1 MHALLLKAAWAV
13 PGIAADP
20 QPFVLQIS
28 LNDFNIS
35 YELNASVRDVMTYR
49 ETLSDL
55 LASIQDVFAEAD
67 VEILSPTYECN
78 RDGSARTV
86 PPLPSLDALRN
97 RPG

>member
-1 MHALLLKAAWAV
+1 
-13 PGIAADP
+13 
-20 QPFVLQIS
+20 
-28 LNDFNIS
+28 
-35 YELNASVRDVMTYR
+35 MTYR

-55 LASIQDVFAEAD
+55 LASIQDVFAAAD

>member
-1 MHALLLKAAWAV
+1 
-13 PGIAADP
+13 
-20 QPFVLQIS
+20 VLQIS

-55 LASIQDVFAEAD
+55 LASIQDVFAAAD

-78 RDGSARTV
+78 SEGSARTV
-86 PPLPSLDALRN
+86 PPLPSLDVFRH